1 MPNKI
6 HPGRSAPM
14 SEVLSSASVMSCF
27 ILFSSRDDG
36 YGVLEIKHLP
46 DLGIECPNFLHSS
59 CGITRQTDISLEEP
73 HKFPKCFKPSVKA
86 TSNCLAKRSQF
97 AIEKTLF
104 AWRLHRSKVV
114 VLAGGNLLVAGS
126 KHVPPKK
133 RQFSRGSNT
142 YCNMA
147 INSTNYSDMIHDV
160 LWLVIYIYISFV
172 FDVAAAVCLGETKCA
187 KKEWRDG
194 MDLRGIDSNSKLHVL
209 LKIKHDFEMIS
220 DGSYTTN
227 RRQIALLSWEVCFF
241 PICFYLSIVHLSSK
255 NGDRDIANLTH
266 LPSHS
271 FYLHCGSL
279 SSPHLAS
286 LLHVAFCG
294 F

>member
-126 KHVPPKK
+126 KHVPPQKK
-133 RQFSRGSNT
+133 GSFREA
-142 YCNMA
+142 A
-147 INSTNYSDMIHDV
+147 ILIATWQSIPRTILIWFMMCCGWWY
-160 LWLVIYIYISFV
+160 IYIYRL
-172 FDVAAAVCLGETKCA
+172 CLMLLLLFALA
-187 KKEWRDG
+187 KQNVPKGVKR
-194 MDLRGIDSNSKLHVL
+194 RN
-209 LKIKHDFEMIS
+209 
-220 DGSYTTN
+220 GS
-227 RRQIALLSWEVCFF
+227 
-241 PICFYLSIVHLSSK
+241 
-255 NGDRDIANLTH
+255 
-266 LPSHS
+266 
-271 FYLHCGSL
+271 
-279 SSPHLAS
+279 
-286 LLHVAFCG
+286 
-294 F
+294 